1 MRVVIHV
8 GAHKTGTSL
17 VQRYFSDQP
26 QRTRARGIGLITR
39 DEASNRLVGWGHIV
53 HERPEALRSRLE
65 EEMAKRPSVIFMS
78 LENTLGRPFLPD
90 RPGLYPDAS
99 RGVEGLA
106 KACDGLDTR
115 VVFYVRPIVE
125 FLESYYLQTVQQG
138 AWHSF
143 QDWYGTLSGPHVWTP
158 AVRALD
164 DTFGTD
170 RVLVGDFGEIAL
182 GQNQFL
188 QQFMTR
194 AGLPQPPTVDYE
206 AVRNRSLSARGLEIA
221 LSINPHLSSD
231 SERRETRLFLQKHFS
246 NQLEDRARP
255 MPEDL
260 RRSLQDQTA
269 AEFEALA
276 ARAAAILD
284 TPPVVV
290 AAPEPDPDPALSRRK
305 PRMRRV
311 STVRRLIR
319 RLRGGARR

>member
-26 QRTRARGIGLITR
+26 QKTRARGIGLITR
-39 DEASNRLVGWGHIV
+39 EDASNRLVGWGDKV
-53 HERPEALRSRLE
+53 HDRPEDLRSRLE
-65 EEMAKRPSVIFMS
+65 EEMAKRPSVVFMS
-78 LENTLGRPFLPD
+78 LENTLGRPFLAD

-99 RGVEGLA
+99 RGAEGLA
-106 KACDGLDTR
+106 KACDGFDTH
-115 VVFYVRPIVE
+115 VVYYVRPIVD

-143 QDWYGTLSGPHVWTP
+143 QDWYGTLGGPHSWTP
-158 AVRALD
+158 AVSALD
-164 DTFGTD
+164 DAFGTD
-170 RVLVGDFGEIAL
+170 RVLLGDFAEIAL

-206 AVRNRSLSARGLEIA
+206 PVRNRSLSARGLEIA
-221 LSINPHLSSD
+221 LSINPHLSSA

-255 MPEDL
+255 IPEDL
-260 RRSLQDQTA
+260 RQAVQDQTT
-269 AEFEALA
+269 AEYEALA
-276 ARAAAILD
+276 ARAAAALD

-290 AAPEPDPDPALSRRK
+290 SVPDPGRTSSRRQA
-305 PRMRRV
+305 RSRRV
-311 STVRRLIR
+311 FRRLVG
-319 RLRGGARR
+319 RLRAR

>member
-26 QRTRARGIGLITR
+26 QLTRARGIGLITR
-39 DEASNRLVGWGHIV
+39 DDASNRLVGWGDIV

-65 EEMAKRPSVIFMS
+65 EEMAMRPSVVFMS

-99 RGVEGLA
+99 RGAEGLA
-106 KACDGLDTR
+106 KACNGLDTH

-143 QDWYGTLSGPHVWTP
+143 QDWYGTLSGPHEWTP

-164 DTFGTD
+164 DTFGAD
-170 RVLVGDFGEIAL
+170 RVLVGDFGEIAR

-221 LSINPHLSSD
+221 LSINPHLRSA

-246 NQLEDRARP
+246 NRLEDRARP
-255 MPEDL
+255 MPADL
-260 RRSLQDQTA
+260 RRSIQDQTA
-269 AEFEALA
+269 AELEALT
-276 ARAAAILD
+276 ARAAAGLD

-290 AAPEPDPDPALSRRK
+290 SAPEPGLERTPPSRQT
-305 PRMRRV
+305 RRRRR
-311 STVRRLIR
+311 STFRRLVG
-319 RLRGGARR
+319 RLRARARH

>member
-26 QRTRARGIGLITR
+26 QKTRALGIGLITR
-39 DEASNRLVGWGHIV
+39 EDASNRLVGWGDKV
-53 HERPEALRSRLE
+53 HDRPEDLRSRLE
-65 EEMAKRPSVIFMS
+65 EEMAKQPSVVFMS
-78 LENTLGRPFLPD
+78 LENTLGRPFLTD
-90 RPGLYPDAS
+90 RPGLYPDAT

-106 KACDGLDTR
+106 KACDGFDTH
-115 VVFYVRPIVE
+115 VVYYVRPIVE

-143 QDWYGTLSGPHVWTP
+143 QDWYGTLDGPHTWTP
-158 AVRALD
+158 AVSALD
-164 DTFGTD
+164 ETFGAD
-170 RVLVGDFGEIAL
+170 RVLMGDFAEIAL
-182 GQNQFL
+182 GQNEFL

-194 AGLPQPPTVDYE
+194 AGLPQPPTVDYDL
-206 AVRNRSLSARGLEIA
+206 VRNRSLSARGLEIA
-221 LSINPHLSSD
+221 LSINPHLSSA

-260 RRSLQDQTA
+260 RRSIEAETA
-269 AEFEALA
+269 AEYEALA
-276 ARAAAILD
+276 ARAAAALE

-290 AAPEPDPDPALSRRK
+290 SVPDPGRTSSRRQA
-305 PRMRRV
+305 RSRRV
-311 STVRRLIR
+311 FRRLVG
-319 RLRGGARR
+319 RLRAR

>member
-26 QRTRARGIGLITR
+26 RKTRARGIGLITR
-39 DEASNRLVGWGHIV
+39 DDASNRLVGWGDKV
-53 HERPEALRSRLE
+53 HDHPEDLRGRLE
-65 EEMAKRPSVIFMS
+65 QEMARRPSVVFMS
-78 LENTLGRPFLPD
+78 LENTLGRPFLTD

-99 RGVEGLA
+99 RGAEGLA
-106 KACDGLDTR
+106 KACDGLDTQ
-115 VVFYVRPIVE
+115 VVFYVRPIVD

-143 QDWYGTLSGPHVWTP
+143 QDWYETLTGPHFWTP
-158 AVRALD
+158 AVSALD
-164 DTFGTD
+164 QAFGAD
-170 RVLVGDFGEIAL
+170 RVIMGDFAEIAL

-188 QQFMTR
+188 RQFMTR
-194 AGLPQPPTVDYE
+194 AGLPQPPTVDYA
-206 AVRNRSLSARGLEIA
+206 AVRNRSISARGLEIA
-221 LSINPHLSSD
+221 LSINPHLRSA

-260 RRSLQDQTA
+260 RRSVQEQTA
-269 AEFEALA
+269 AEYEALA
-276 ARAAAILD
+276 ARAAAALD

-290 AAPEPDPDPALSRRK
+290 SVPDAARTSSGRQARSRRAF
-305 PRMRRV
+305 
-311 STVRRLIR
+311 RRLVGR
-319 RLRGGARR
+319 VRAR

>member
-26 QRTRARGIGLITR
+26 QKTRARGIGLITR
-39 DEASNRLVGWGHIV
+39 EDASNRLVGWGDKV
-53 HERPEALRSRLE
+53 SDRPEDLRSRLQ
-65 EEMAKRPSVIFMS
+65 EEMAKQPSVVFMS

-90 RPGLYPDAS
+90 RPGLYPDAA
-99 RGVEGLA
+99 RGAEGLA
-106 KACDGLDTR
+106 KACDGLDTH
-115 VVFYVRPIVE
+115 VVYYVRPIVE

-143 QDWYGTLSGPHVWTP
+143 QDWYATLDGPHFWTP
-158 AVRALD
+158 AVNALD
-164 DTFGTD
+164 DAFGAD
-170 RVLVGDFGEIAL
+170 RVRMGDFAEIAL

-206 AVRNRSLSARGLEIA
+206 PVRNRSLSARGLEIA
-221 LSINPHLSSD
+221 LSINPHLSSA

-255 MPEDL
+255 IPEDL
-260 RRSLQDQTA
+260 RQSVQDQTA
-269 AEFEALA
+269 AEYEALA
-276 ARAAAILD
+276 ARAAAALD
-284 TPPVVV
+284 TPPLVVSV
-290 AAPEPDPDPALSRRK
+290 PDPGRTSSRRQA
-305 PRMRRV
+305 RSRRV
-311 STVRRLIR
+311 FRRLVG
-319 RLRGGARR
+319 RLRAR